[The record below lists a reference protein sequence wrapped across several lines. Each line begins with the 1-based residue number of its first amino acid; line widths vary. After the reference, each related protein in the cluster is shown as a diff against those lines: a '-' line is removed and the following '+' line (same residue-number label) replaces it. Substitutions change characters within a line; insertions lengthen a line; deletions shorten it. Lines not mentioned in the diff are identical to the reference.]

1 MPEPAECAEVRITF
15 SDAGN
20 FKADGNRV
28 IEELKTLAGNDGSLK
43 LADTNY
49 EGARINFGKDNGDGW
64 LLIRMSVHDP
74 VMPINFESNTVGGN
88 KIMAERLLEA
98 LKGYKFLNTDNLKK
112 FIQN

>member
-1 MPEPAECAEVRITF
+1 
-15 SDAGN
+15 
-20 FKADGNRV
+20 
-28 IEELKTLAGNDGSLK
+28 
-43 LADTNY
+43 
-49 EGARINFGKDNGDGW
+49 
-64 LLIRMSVHDP
+64 MSVHDP